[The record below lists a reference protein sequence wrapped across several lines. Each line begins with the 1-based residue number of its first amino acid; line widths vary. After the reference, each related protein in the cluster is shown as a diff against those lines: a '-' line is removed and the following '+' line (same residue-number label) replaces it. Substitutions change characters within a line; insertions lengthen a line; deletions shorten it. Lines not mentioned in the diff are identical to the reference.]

1 MSASGGVGTELLTD
15 GRESPS
21 NASHKLLQ
29 VLETALV
36 QQRFTDIVEHTGL
49 AKSTVHRLVATL
61 VEVGFLSGDAE
72 HGYRAGPRFML
83 LAGRVLTEIDVTRVA
98 QPVVDRLV
106 AEVDCTVHVGVRAG
120 DEMVYVIRTDS
131 SKPYRMRSRIGLAI
145 PMHSTGMG
153 KAVMATWTDDQVADY
168 AARTGLPSRTAA
180 TVRDVA
186 SLRSVLQV
194 VRERG
199 FAVDLGE
206 NEDGTVCVAAAI
218 FDSTGRATHG
228 LSISSIALEHPGLSI
243 EGLAPQAIAAAA
255 EISRLLGA
263 PGV

>member
-1 MSASGGVGTELLTD
+1 MELLTD
-15 GRESPS
+15 RREPPS
-21 NASHKLLQ
+21 NASQKLLQ
-29 VLETALV
+29 VLEAALV
-36 QQRFTDIVEHTGL
+36 QERFTDIVEHTGL

-61 VEVGFLSGDAE
+61 VEEGFLSGDAE
-72 HGYRAGPRFML
+72 HGYRAGTRFMS
-83 LAGRVLTEIDVTRVA
+83 LAGRVLTETDITRVA

-120 DEMVYVIRTDS
+120 DEMIYVIRTDS

-153 KAVMATWTDDQVADY
+153 KAVMATWTDDQVNDY
-168 AARTGLPSRTAA
+168 AERTGLPSRTAA
-180 TVRDVA
+180 TVRDVG
-186 SLRSVLQV
+186 SLRSVLDV

-199 FAVDLGE
+199 FALDLGE

-218 FDSTGRATHG
+218 HDSTGRATHG
-228 LSISSIALEHPGLSI
+228 LSISSIALEHPGTSI
-243 EGLAPQAIAAAA
+243 EALAPQARAAAA

-263 PGV
+263 RGV